1 MVKKKYI
8 IKIKHQ
14 DSRKMSQKLLQ
25 TCFTPKILNL
35 NIFILVY
42 TQSMKLFMS
51 HFFIQWI
58 ISQIAALKFC
68 WYLQINP
75 NMTVPTLVDGDFTLW
90 ERLVELPQLIIF
102 TMLQR
107 TFGVFF
113 LEQCLL
119 KLTFML
125 TAVLSCNIWS
135 ANGEENIPIY
145 TQQISR
151 KEPFVIVSWTLISA
165 LCTKQ
170 LQSSR

>member
-1 MVKKKYI
+1 MYTAIMVKKKYI

-25 TCFTPKILNL
+25 TCFTPFYFSIHTEHEIIHVTLFYTMDNNSNSRTEILL
-35 NIFILVY
+35 ILADQSRYDSANIGRWRF
-42 TQSMKLFMS
+42 
-51 HFFIQWI
+51 H
-58 ISQIAALKFC
+58 
-68 WYLQINP
+68 
-75 NMTVPTLVDGDFTLW
+75 TVGKVI
-90 ERLVELPQLIIF
+90 VELPQLIIF

-151 KEPFVIVSWTLISA
+151 KEPFVIVS
-165 LCTKQ
+165 
-170 LQSSR
+170 

>member
-1 MVKKKYI
+1 MYTAIMVKKKYI

-51 HFFIQWI
+51 HFFNSNSRTEILLILADQSRYDSANIGRWRFHTVGKVSGTSSTNNI
-58 ISQIAALKFC
+58 YNVTT
-68 WYLQINP
+68 YL
-75 NMTVPTLVDGDFTLW
+75 W
-90 ERLVELPQLIIF
+90 R
-102 TMLQR
+102 
-107 TFGVFF
+107 FF

-151 KEPFVIVSWTLISA
+151 KEPFVIVS
-165 LCTKQ
+165 
-170 LQSSR
+170 